1 MKDGFGTY
9 KKINGDV
16 YEGQWKFNKEHGQ
29 GKLKTANGKITEGIW
44 R

>member
-16 YEGQWKFNKEHGQ
+16 YEGQWKFNKEHG
-29 GKLKTANGKITEGIW
+29 
-44 R
+44 